1 MDATQDSSIKTKN
14 YRRASNQKVIQFE
27 EAIKKMGSQRKAS
40 KLTGIPR
47 STYQHLDQRQQRC
60 NLNNVVKDFFR
71 QPEGLDFL
79 HRLTLAAE
87 FVITQLCGGGIGSVQ
102 KFYELSQLDK
112 LIANSDGT
120 LCKRISTIE
129 NNLISYGKQQFSKLS
144 LDMPSKAVT
153 CALDE
158 TFPSGICLVGIEVE
172 SNFILL
178 EQFAEKRDHETW
190 RQAMKSC
197 FSALPIDVIQVV
209 SDEARALV
217 KYTRDTLKAHHSPDV
232 FHVQQD
238 IIKATTPTLRA
249 KVKTARKALKLANNK
264 LNAMVVAEVAYR
276 KCRSVEAKKSVNLAR
291 HDHLIDEA
299 ASEQAIAIDNLMEAV
314 SRRETVL
321 EANRNIGQDYH
332 PFDLTTGEKRTSQI
346 LTEKLNYH
354 FMTITDNA
362 KEAKLSDNSIK
373 RIEKAQR
380 VVNSMILT
388 LQFFWSWVG
397 TYIESLNLSGEMAQV
412 FNEHLLPM
420 AYIEAHIPKARNAE
434 QKRQRK
440 ELYRKLKI
448 ELNAVETWQSTT
460 SERKSELQAH
470 AKKCAIV
477 FQRSSS
483 CVEGRNGQLSLKHH
497 ASRKMSSRKL
507 SASTVIHNYFI
518 RRQDGT
524 TAAERFFEK
533 APGNLFEWLLEN
545 TDCPPLPAKKRS
557 IPRGLHAAA

>member
-1 MDATQDSSIKTKN
+1 MAVVEDSSAKYKN
-14 YRRASNQKVIQFE
+14 YRLESSQKVIQFE
-27 EAIKKMGSQRKAS
+27 EALKKMGSQRGAAR
-40 KLTGIPR
+40 LTGIPR
-47 STYQHLDQRQQRC
+47 STYQHLSQRQQRC
-60 NLNNVVKDFFR
+60 DLNDIIKDFFR
-71 QPEGLDFL
+71 QSEGLDFL

-129 NNLISYGKQQFSKLS
+129 NNLISYGKHQFNKLS
-144 LDMPSKAVT
+144 CDMPSKAVT

-178 EQFAEKRDHETW
+178 EQFAEKRDCETW
-190 RQAMKSC
+190 HQAMKDC
-197 FSALPIDVIQVV
+197 LSALPIDVIQVV
-209 SDEARALV
+209 SDEAKALV

-264 LNAMVVAEVAYR
+264 LNTMVVAEIAYR
-276 KCRSVEAKKSVNLAR
+276 KCRSIEAKKSVNLAR

-299 ASEQAIAIDNLMEAV
+299 GSEQAIAIDNLVEAV

-321 EANRNIGQDYH
+321 EANRSIGQDYH
-332 PFDLTTGEKRTSQI
+332 PFDLATGEKRTSQI
-346 LTEKLNYH
+346 LAEKLNCH
-354 FMTITDNA
+354 FTTIMDNA
-362 KEAKLSDNSIK
+362 TEVKLSDNAIK
-373 RIEKAQR
+373 RIKKAQR
-380 VVNSMILT
+380 VVDSMILT
-388 LQFFWSWVG
+388 LQFFWRWVG
-397 TYIESLNLSGEMAQV
+397 TYIESLNLSDEMIEI
-412 FNEHLLPM
+412 FNENLLPM
-420 AYIEAHIPKARNAE
+420 AYVEAHIPKARNAE

-440 ELYRKLKI
+440 ELYGELEIK
-448 ELNAVETWQSTT
+448 LNALEAWQSTT

-518 RRQDGT
+518 TRQDGT

-533 APGNLFEWLLEN
+533 APDNLFEWLLEN
-545 TDCPPLPAKKRS
+545 TDCPPLPAKRRS
-557 IPRGLHAAA
+557 IPRELHAVA